1 MRVKLEW
8 LKELVDLEGLIT
20 EEIVEKLSLYS
31 IEVESVS
38 KVVDGTNLVVGY
50 VESCVPHPNS
60 DHLSLCQV
68 DVGNEKLQIVCGAP
82 NVRAGQ
88 HVIVA
93 KEGAE
98 LPGGFKIKRAKIRGV
113 ESNGMICSLNELG
126 LENKFVPEEYQDGIF
141 HFPEKAEIG
150 SNALAALNLDDEV
163 IELDLTPNRGDLL
176 SMLGVAIE
184 ASAIFN
190 RPLKPLAF
198 KAAQESRTA
207 ELNVINEAPGCIG
220 YYGQVVKN
228 VEIKPSPWWL
238 ISRLIAYGIRPI
250 NNVVDIT
257 NYILVLFGQPLH
269 AFDYDELGKDIV
281 IRNANPGEKIIT
293 LDEIERELNEAD
305 IVITDGRKPVAIAG
319 VMGGEESGIGPNT
332 KNIVIEAAVFDP
344 RSVRA
349 TSERLGLKSDS
360 SLRFEKGV
368 DINTTKLALD
378 YTCYLLEELAGGEIS
393 TRAFAGVAEIAP
405 RKIEI
410 SARDV
415 EKLLGINIP
424 SGEIKAILNRLGF
437 EVIGD
442 GDFLVSVPNRR
453 PDIAIKADLIEENA
467 RIYGYDK
474 ITGTIPVNKSLGGL
488 SYMQKQRRE
497 IKRILRGLGAE

>member
-1 MRVKLEW
+1 
-8 LKELVDLEGLIT
+8 
-20 EEIVEKLSLYS
+20 
-31 IEVESVS
+31 
-38 KVVDGTNLVVGY
+38 
-50 VESCVPHPNS
+50 
-60 DHLSLCQV
+60 
-68 DVGNEKLQIVCGAP
+68 
-82 NVRAGQ
+82 
-88 HVIVA
+88 
-93 KEGAE
+93 
-98 LPGGFKIKRAKIRGV
+98 
-113 ESNGMICSLNELG
+113 MICSLNELG

-305 IVITDGRKPVAIAG
+305 IVITD
-319 VMGGEESGIGPNT
+319 
-332 KNIVIEAAVFDP
+332 
-344 RSVRA
+344 
-349 TSERLGLKSDS
+349 
-360 SLRFEKGV
+360 
-368 DINTTKLALD
+368 
-378 YTCYLLEELAGGEIS
+378 
-393 TRAFAGVAEIAP
+393 
-405 RKIEI
+405 
-410 SARDV
+410 
-415 EKLLGINIP
+415 
-424 SGEIKAILNRLGF
+424 
-437 EVIGD
+437 
-442 GDFLVSVPNRR
+442 
-453 PDIAIKADLIEENA
+453 
-467 RIYGYDK
+467 
-474 ITGTIPVNKSLGGL
+474 
-488 SYMQKQRRE
+488 
-497 IKRILRGLGAE
+497 